1 MSKGVQGL
9 NENGPQIDNG
19 DVASHAAPDMH
30 GAERI
35 EAALKRALRN
45 CESPATPPAL
55 RAALRHA
62 VFPGGARLRPNLCLS
77 VSAACNAEIDF
88 DVRCDVAAAL
98 ELLHCASLVHDDLPC
113 FDDAAVRR
121 GRPSVHAAFGEE
133 LAVLTGDG
141 LIVLAFETIASAR
154 VSPSVLPRLIRCVAK
169 GVGPN
174 GGLVAGQAWESEQSV
189 GLRTYHSAKTGAL
202 FEASARAGALL
213 ALGGPGLGNGAR
225 SNANAVN
232 LAWAKDDSWGEFGA
246 RLGEAYQ
253 VADDL
258 RDTLDDEAI
267 LGKPVGQDMAHDRP
281 NACMTLGIEGAQD
294 RLRSL
299 LDQAIEAMPSCAAP
313 EHVIRWVEGFGAR
326 LYPRVHPSNAAS
338 SSANDGSLARVATLR
353 A

>member
-1 MSKGVQGL
+1 M
-9 NENGPQIDNG
+9 
-19 DVASHAAPDMH
+19 AS
-30 GAERI
+30 AERI
-35 EAALKRALRN
+35 EAALKRALRH
-45 CESPATPPAL
+45 CESPATPPSL

-77 VSAACNAEIDF
+77 VAAACGAELEF
-88 DVRCDVAAAL
+88 DAQCDVAAAL

-113 FDDAAVRR
+113 FDDASVRR

-133 LAVLTGDG
+133 LAVLAGDG

-154 VSPSVLPRLIRCVAK
+154 VSPVILPRLIRCVAR
-169 GVGPN
+169 GVGAN

-189 GLRTYHSAKTGAL
+189 GLHTYHKAKTGAL

-213 ALGGPGLGNGAR
+213 AMGAMGHGSHASHGLPGTNGANAAW
-225 SNANAVN
+225 SNANA
-232 LAWAKDDSWGEFGA
+232 AWAKDDSWGEFGA

-258 RDTLDDEAI
+258 RDTLDDEAH

-281 NACMTLGIEGAQD
+281 NACMTFGIEGALD

-299 LDQAIEAMPSCAAP
+299 LDQAIEVMPSCTAP
-313 EHVIRWVEGFGAR
+313 ERVISWVEGFGAR
-326 LYPRVHPSNAAS
+326 LYPSGHAGHAGQPGHRSNNGVHPTNG
-338 SSANDGSLARVATLR
+338 SANDASLAQVAALR

>member
-1 MSKGVQGL
+1 L
-9 NENGPQIDNG
+9 NEKAPQIDKG
-19 DVASHAAPDMH
+19 CAAGHAAPGMH
-30 GAERI
+30 SVERI
-35 EAALKRALRN
+35 EAALKRALRT

-77 VSAACNAEIDF
+77 VAAACNAELDF
-88 DVRCDVAAAL
+88 DVQCDVAAAL

-133 LAVLTGDG
+133 LAVLAGDG
-141 LIVLAFETIASAR
+141 LIVLAFETIAVAR
-154 VSPSVLPRLIRCVAK
+154 VSPSILPRLIRCVAK
-169 GVGPN
+169 GVGAN

-189 GLRTYHSAKTGAL
+189 GLRTYHKAKTGAL

-213 ALGGPGLGNGAR
+213 ALAGNGAR
-225 SNANAVN
+225 SNASAVN
-232 LAWAKDDSWGEFGA
+232 LTSRPSGPDLAWAKDGSWGEFGA

-258 RDTLDDEAI
+258 RDTLDDEAN

-281 NACMTLGIEGAQD
+281 NACMTLGIEGALD

-299 LDQAIEAMPSCAAP
+299 LAQAIEAMPSCAAP
-313 EHVIRWVEGFGAR
+313 EHVIAWVDGFGAR
-326 LYPRVHPSNAAS
+326 LYPTSVRVHQAS
-338 SSANDGSLARVATLR
+338 VSGASSANDVAQVAALR

>member
-1 MSKGVQGL
+1 
-9 NENGPQIDNG
+9 
-19 DVASHAAPDMH
+19 MH
-30 GAERI
+30 GVERI

-45 CESPATPPAL
+45 CDSPATPPSL

-77 VSAACNAEIDF
+77 VAAACGAELDF
-88 DVRCDVAAAL
+88 EAQCDVAAAI

-113 FDDAAVRR
+113 FDDAALRR

-133 LAVLTGDG
+133 LAVLAGDG
-141 LIVLAFETIASAR
+141 LIVLAFDTIASAR
-154 VSPSVLPRLIRCVAK
+154 VSPSIVPRLIRCVAR
-169 GVGPN
+169 GVGAN
-174 GGLVAGQAWESEQSV
+174 GGLVAGQAWESEQNV
-189 GLRTYHSAKTGAL
+189 GLRTYHKAKTAAL

-213 ALGGPGLGNGAR
+213 AGAW
-225 SNANAVN
+225 S
-232 LAWAKDDSWGEFGA
+232 KDDAWGEFGV

-258 RDTLDDEAI
+258 RDTLEDEAT

-281 NACMTLGIEGAQD
+281 NACLTFGIEGALE

-299 LDQAIEAMPSCAAP
+299 LDQALAVMPSCAHP
-313 EHVIRWVEGFGAR
+313 EQVINWVEAFGSR
-326 LYPRVHPSNAAS
+326 LYPSAVRVHPTAAAVPGSVS
-338 SSANDGSLARVATLR
+338 SSASANTAPLGDLVADLR

>member
-1 MSKGVQGL
+1 
-9 NENGPQIDNG
+9 
-19 DVASHAAPDMH
+19 MH
-30 GAERI
+30 DERI
-35 EAALKRALRN
+35 EAALKRALRT
-45 CESPATPPAL
+45 CESPATPPSL
-55 RAALRHA
+55 RAALRHS

-77 VSAACNAEIDF
+77 VAAACNAELDF
-88 DVRCDVAAAL
+88 DVQCDVAAAL

-121 GRPSVHAAFGEE
+121 GRASVHAAFGEE
-133 LAVLTGDG
+133 LAVLAGDG
-141 LIVLAFETIASAR
+141 LIVLAFETIANAR

-169 GVGPN
+169 GVGVN

-189 GLRTYHSAKTGAL
+189 GLRTYHKAKTGAL

-213 ALGGPGLGNGAR
+213 ALVGKGVNGA
-225 SNANAVN
+225 
-232 LAWAKDDSWGEFGA
+232 LPWAKDDSWGEFGA

-258 RDTLDDEAI
+258 RDTLDDEAN

-281 NACMTLGIEGAQD
+281 NACMTFGIEGALD

-299 LDQAIEAMPSCAAP
+299 LDQAIEVMPNCAAP
-313 EHVIRWVEGFGAR
+313 EHVVAWVDGFGSR
-326 LYPRVHPSNAAS
+326 LYPTSMRVHQQSG
-338 SSANDGSLARVATLR
+338 SANDANLARVAALR

>member
-1 MSKGVQGL
+1 
-9 NENGPQIDNG
+9 
-19 DVASHAAPDMH
+19 MH
-30 GAERI
+30 SAEGI
-35 EAALKRALRN
+35 EAALKRALRH
-45 CESPATPPAL
+45 CESPATPPGL

-77 VSAACNAEIDF
+77 VAAACGAELEF
-88 DVRCDVAAAL
+88 DAQCDVGAAL

-113 FDDAAVRR
+113 FDDASVRR

-133 LAVLTGDG
+133 LAVLAGDG

-154 VSPSVLPRLIRCVAK
+154 VSPTILPRLIRCVAR
-169 GVGPN
+169 GVGAN

-189 GLRTYHSAKTGAL
+189 GLRTYHKAKTGAL

-213 ALGGPGLGNGAR
+213 AMGNGAMGNGAGAR
-225 SNANAVN
+225 SNANA
-232 LAWAKDDSWGEFGA
+232 AWAKDDSWGEFGA

-258 RDTLDDEAI
+258 RDTLDDEAS

-281 NACMTLGIEGAQD
+281 NACLTFGIEGALE
-294 RLRSL
+294 RLRAL
-299 LDQAIEAMPSCAAP
+299 LDQAIEVMPSCTAP
-313 EHVIRWVEGFGAR
+313 ERVIGWVEGFGTR
-326 LYPRVHPSNAAS
+326 LYPSGVRPSNHQSHPAHQANG
-338 SSANDGSLARVATLR
+338 SANEASLAPVAALR